1 MSVASLVT
9 GTQLCEGS
17 PAFQRP
23 LCQGRWATP
32 TERETARHCLP
43 SAWWAEKGTEA
54 LAAEEGRPWVR
65 ASRTLLVT
73 AGPTKRALFTPS
85 SYTCS
90 LQGGGQRKTESGS
103 PCEAPGRKLGAG
115 NWKKGTLEPLWGPP
129 SSSQAKTGDVEK
141 AQITLDLVPLPA
153 RDFDSFSYFIP
164 LCSMLCFELLLF
176 KIKSFFFVSIY
187 FVRFQCPLSFLL

>member
-43 SAWWAEKGTEA
+43 SAWWAEKGAEA
-54 LAAEEGRPWVR
+54 LAAEEGRPWVGAR
-65 ASRTLLVT
+65 ILLVT
-73 AGPTKRALFTPS
+73 AGLTKRALFTPY

-90 LQGGGQRKTESGS
+90 LQGGGQRTNESRS
-103 PCEAPGRKLGAG
+103 PCKAPGKKLGAG
-115 NWKKGTLEPLWGPP
+115 NWKKGTLEPLWGPS
-129 SSSQAKTGDVEK
+129 SSSQAKTEDIEK

-153 RDFDSFSYFIP
+153 RGFDSFSYFTP

-176 KIKSFFFVSIY
+176 KIKKFFFVSIY
-187 FVRFQCPLSFLL
+187 FVHFQFPLSVLL